1 MFGGNQQ
8 PKTPAHQLGAI
19 DPDQARSRKIYQ
31 LNGAISSEAIIADR
45 SEIIEIRIF
54 LPTLVDL
61 GLGLFE
67 LLILQF
73 QLDLMNL

>member
-8 PKTPAHQLGAI
+8 SKTPAHQPGAL
-19 DPDQARSRKIYQ
+19 DPDQARSHEIYQ
-31 LNGAISSEAIIADR
+31 LNGAIGREATIANG